1 MVPTLVLPI
10 WVLTIGAVEMTEVH
24 PNQLCGIDK
33 SVCSLIRLKK
43 DRQMKTLKIFAYM
56 FALVC
61 FSGAVS
67 SCSSDDVEDND
78 GGAASALP
86 AISGDISASDGNE
99 TRGSLKYNGQSALKL
114 TWYEDDYIWAYSP
127 KKKFYNKLVPVAN
140 QDFGE
145 ATRLRFVSEGKVD
158 YEPEERLILLYS
170 GYKTDDSKGSGVEEA
185 VKQIT
190 FKKRNSTTLAMICG
204 NSEDGRVFSDEG
216 NYFFFKASS
225 AVVGADGHLTME
237 ASLRSYMPLLRIGIP
252 ASDANDATNLGN
264 LHYTIK
270 VSAKT
275 EEHSD
280 VYGFPESVTY
290 SLLDENTGL
299 GVNNTLAY
307 PDNYYIWGQ
316 PYSLKLTPK
325 ATSNAFKSYSLWD
338 DKDDHTKF
346 ELNGY
351 VFIPIPA
358 LNYTELKVEVTVE
371 KGNSD
376 TDPDLSG
383 LCGTYS
389 YTTTNFQVGDKGTLN
404 ATAFDK
410 EIVNRVLQ
418 LGNIW
423 TRGTEQKGGAWSF
436 TPASN

>member
-1 MVPTLVLPI
+1 
-10 WVLTIGAVEMTEVH
+10 MTETH

-86 AISGDISASDGNE
+86 AISGDISASDGND
-99 TRGSLKYNGQSALKL
+99 TRGSLKYNSEDALKL

-307 PDNYYIWGQ
+307 PDNYYTWGQ

-423 TRGTEQKGGAWSF
+423 TRGTEQKGKAWSF